1 MSMFRGDSS
10 GSYRAYLSRRI
21 GKRLSVESNRS
32 MRRADILLEGKENGI
47 FLLTFCLFCASL

>member
-1 MSMFRGDSS
+1 MFRGDSS

-32 MRRADILLEGKENGI
+32 MRRADILLEGKGNGI
-47 FLLTFCLFCASL
+47 VLLTFCLFCASL